1 MRHIALNQAT
11 VVSEIP
17 CDFEYRDGLV
27 YVTDPS
33 IAVVRA
39 FRLHTFYA
47 TFRNAAQCM
56 QEIHATV
63 EAEIIEFP
71 GASAA

>member
-1 MRHIALNQAT
+1 MPLSLVTQT
-11 VVSEIP
+11 VVSESP
-17 CDFEYRDGLV
+17 CEFDFRDGLV
-27 YVTDPS
+27 YVSDPA
-33 IAVVRA
+33 IGFCRA

-47 TFRNAAQCM
+47 TFRNAARCM

-63 EAEIIEFP
+63 DAEIIEFP